1 MSEPPRTDVPHRLVV
16 GLAAWLVRRRRLV
29 VLVSVVVAVASA
41 IAASRLPLRG
51 DFANLLPPDAPSV
64 RQLHALEARV
74 RVPST
79 FMLGIES
86 DDAGARA
93 RAFESLK
100 AKLRALPPEL
110 VDGIVADER
119 VARGFVLDHRFL
131 YAPRADLE
139 AARDAIDA
147 KIVGL
152 GLDEGDA
159 EGGLDAIERRLA
171 DARQKLEA
179 PSEMISKDG
188 RLQLILVR
196 APFDSNDGAR
206 AARLIA
212 ALDAA
217 LAAVRAE
224 VPGATLG
231 MTGDAITVRAENET
245 LLQGMLLSTLATIA
259 LVLGALLLFYR
270 TLRGVAALGWSLAV
284 GALATFGFTELVI
297 GHLNLASAFL
307 SSIVIGNGINFGL
320 LLLARWLEERHGGR
334 RGADAIARAMA
345 GTAKGTCAA
354 ACAAAVAYGSLAITP
369 FRGFRDFGVIGGV
382 GMLLCWLATYTLL
395 PALLAFVDDVGVAAR
410 RFREPPLG
418 RLFARLV
425 AQRSPWPAALVGGAL
440 LCGTFAGAA
449 RFLLRDPFEDDLRNL
464 RSNSPALERSARWMA
479 KFDDAFGHGIS
490 GGFAIAVPR
499 REDAAPLAAKLRAV
513 DAGKPL
519 QAQLFSHVHTLDD
532 LLPTEQ
538 REKLALLGEIRTKLD
553 RMMLPRA
560 SKDERRALL
569 ELRPPDDLRMLTD
582 ADLPEAL
589 AWPFTERD
597 GTRGRI
603 VLANNGL
610 GVDSWSVKS
619 LESFARSVRQM
630 DLGDGVLVG
639 GSAFVF
645 ADMLDA
651 MERDGPRATA
661 FSALGSLVVVLLTV
675 GFGRYAGVTVA
686 CGALGTFGLLTV
698 ASLVGLKVNFL
709 DFVALPITIG
719 IGIDYAVN
727 IASRARE
734 HRSRIEGT
742 SGAERGGGRYAI
754 THSGGVVALCSYTT
768 VVGYASLLFSA
779 NRGIRTFGLSA
790 MIGELTC
797 ISTALLFAPAFL
809 DALSR
814 WKERRVP
821 SGSSG
826 PDAADAQRAPSA
838 RGASEAARDAS
849 RNLRARADPRVT
861 EP

>member
-1 MSEPPRTDVPHRLVV
+1 MAAPHRLVV
-16 GLAAWLVRRRRLV
+16 RLAEELTRRRHLV
-29 VLVSVVVAVASA
+29 LLGSIVLALASA
-41 IAASRLPLRG
+41 LLASRLPLRG

-64 RQLHALEARV
+64 RQLRALEARV

-86 DDAGARA
+86 DDPAARA
-93 RAFESLK
+93 RAFESLR
-100 AKLRALPPEL
+100 AKLRALPPDL
-110 VDGIVADER
+110 VDGVVADER
-119 VARGFVLDHRFL
+119 AARDFVLEHRFL
-131 YAPRADLE
+131 YADKADLE

-147 KIVGL
+147 KVVGL
-152 GLDEGDA
+152 GLDDDA
-159 EGGLDAIERRLA
+159 PDA
-171 DARQKLEA
+171 DAGLGALERKLEAAKEKLRA
-179 PSEMISKDG
+179 PSEMISRDG

-196 APFDSNDGAR
+196 APFDSNDGQR
-206 AARLIA
+206 AAQLIA
-212 ALDAA
+212 RLDAT
-217 LAAVRAE
+217 LAAVHAE
-224 VPGATLG
+224 VPAATLG

-245 LLQGMLLSTLATIA
+245 LLRGMLLSTLATIA

-284 GALATFGFTELVI
+284 GALATFGFTEIAI

-320 LLLARWLEERHGGR
+320 LLLARWLEERHAGR

-345 GTAKGTCAA
+345 GTAPGTCAA

-369 FRGFRDFGVIGGV
+369 FRGFRHFGVIGGV
-382 GMLLCWLATYTLL
+382 GMLLCWLATYTVL
-395 PALLAFVDDVGVAAR
+395 PALLSFFRESAADAVR
-410 RFREPPLG
+410 WREPPLG
-418 RLFARLV
+418 SALARLLPK
-425 AQRSPWPAALVGGAL
+425 RSPWPTALLGGAL
-440 LCGTFAGAA
+440 LCGTSVCAA
-449 RFLLRDPFEDDLRNL
+449 RFLLHDPVEDDLRNL
-464 RSNSPALERSARWMA
+464 RSSSRALEVSARWMA
-479 KFDDAFGHGIS
+479 KFDAAFGHGIS

-499 REDAAPLAAKLRAV
+499 RADAAPLAAKLRAV

-519 QAQLFSHVHTLDD
+519 SAQIFSRVHSLDD

-538 REKLALLGEIRTKLD
+538 REKLALLGELRTKLD
-553 RMMLPRA
+553 RVVLPRA
-560 SKDERRALL
+560 SGDERRRLA
-569 ELRPPDDLRMLTD
+569 ELRPPDDLRALTD
-582 ADLPEAL
+582 ADVPEEL

-610 GVDSWSVKS
+610 AVDSWSVKS
-619 LESFARSVRQM
+619 LESFAKTVRQM

-661 FSALGSLVVVLLTV
+661 FSALGSLLVVLLTV
-675 GFGRYAGVTVA
+675 GFGRYAGVTAA

-698 ASLVGLKVNFL
+698 ASVVGLKVNFL

-734 HRSRIEGT
+734 HRARPAG
-742 SGAERGGGRYAI
+742 SGASGGAELGGGRYAL

-797 ISTALLFAPAFL
+797 ISTALVFAPAFL

-814 WKERRVP
+814 WKPRCDPVAGTVDEALAP
-821 SGSSG
+821 
-826 PDAADAQRAPSA
+826 RAPC
-838 RGASEAARDAS
+838 DAS
-849 RNLRARADPRVT
+849 RGRRSRTARRVT